1 MNNFIKVIFFGVVF
15 THVFG
20 DSTLI
25 PLESKNSV
33 PTVVFQSGF
42 GDDKTVWNDVSGVLK
57 NKLPM
62 FIYERPGMGDN
73 PAVGGK
79 RDPCTISKELHD
91 RLIAFGVKPPYL
103 LVGHS
108 LGGLYQY
115 VFAKMYPDDVF
126 GIVLIDPTHPKHF
139 EIVEQTHPG
148 VAMMIKGMQAVGI
161 GGSTQKREFND
172 QTQCLDQLSM
182 EIPLKIPSQLL
193 FSGRA
198 DPIANEE
205 YIKEWGKLNQ
215 DWIIKLG
222 NAPSDII
229 WDSGH
234 YIQREDPSEVASVVL
249 KMASLLTLD
258 TFEHRPIDFK
268 GYHPLPIIL
277 YKTKKDEVE
286 KLLGEPLETVVK
298 DSGGEVIIYND
309 KPIDTPMALSFIP
322 ILGDVLDAVE
332 VVQMAQTDHELIL
345 QTDMNG
351 VIIKYKL
358 RELK

>member
-25 PLESKNSV
+25 PLEPKNSV

-73 PAVGGK
+73 PAVEGK

-91 RLIAFGVKPPYL
+91 RLIISGVKPPYL

-115 VFAKMYPDDVF
+115 VFAKMYPDDIS
-126 GIVLIDPTHPKHF
+126 GIVLIDPTHPKNF

-182 EIPLKIPSQLL
+182 EIPLKISSQLL

-198 DPIANEE
+198 DSIANEE
-205 YIKEWGKLNQ
+205 YVKEWRKLNQ

-222 NAPSDII
+222 NAPSDTI

-234 YIQREDPSEVASVVL
+234 HIQKEDPSTVASLIL
-249 KMASLLTLD
+249 KAASLPTLD
-258 TFEHRPIDFK
+258 TSEDRPIDFK
-268 GYHPLPIIL
+268 EYHPLPIIL
-277 YKTKKDEVE
+277 HKTKKNEVE
-286 KLLGEPLETVVK
+286 KLLGEPLETVAK
-298 DSGGEVIIYND
+298 ETGGEVIIYND
-309 KPIDTPMALSFIP
+309 KSFDPPMVLSFIP
-322 ILGDVLDAVE
+322 IVGDVLDAVE
-332 VVQMAQTDHELIL
+332 AVQMTQTNHELIL
-345 QTDMNG
+345 QTDING
-351 VIIKYKL
+351 VIVKYKL

>member
-25 PLESKNSV
+25 PLESNHSV

-42 GDDKTVWNDVSGVLK
+42 GDDQTVWNGVHELLK
-57 NKLPM
+57 EKLPL
-62 FIYERPGMGDN
+62 YLYDRPGMGDN
-73 PAVGGK
+73 PAVEGK

-91 RLIAFGVKPPYL
+91 RLIASGIKPPYL

-115 VFAKMYPDDVF
+115 VFSKMYPDDVS
-126 GIVLIDPTHPKHF
+126 GIVLIDPTHPKNW
-139 EIVEQTHPG
+139 EIVEQAHPG
-148 VAMMIKGMQAVGI
+148 IAMMIKGMESVGI
-161 GGSTQKREFND
+161 GGSSRKREFNE
-172 QTQCLDQLSM
+172 QTQCLDQISM

-215 DWIIKLG
+215 DWIVKLG

-234 YIQREDPSEVASVVL
+234 YIQREDPREVASVVL
-249 KMASLLTLD
+249 RVASLPRLD
-258 TFEHRPIDFK
+258 MSELQPIDFD
-268 GYHPLPIIL
+268 GHHPLPIIL
-277 YKTKKDEVE
+277 SKTKKDDVQ
-286 KLLGEPLETVVK
+286 KLLGNPVETVAK
-298 DSGGEVIIYND
+298 HSGGEVLIYTD
-309 KPIDTPMALSFIP
+309 KPFEIPMALSFIP
-322 ILGDVLDAVE
+322 ILDVAIE
-332 VVQMAQTDHELIL
+332 VVEAIQMTQTYHELIL
-345 QTDMNG
+345 QTDING
-351 VIIKYKL
+351 AIVKYKL

>member
-1 MNNFIKVIFFGVVF
+1 MV
-15 THVFG
+15 T
-20 DSTLI
+20 S
-25 PLESKNSV
+25 LESNHSV

-42 GDDKTVWNDVSGVLK
+42 GDDKTVWNGVQILLK
-57 NKLPM
+57 DKLPL
-62 FIYERPGMGDN
+62 YLYDRPGMGDS
-73 PAVGGK
+73 PAVEGK

-91 RLIAFGVKPPYL
+91 RLIESGVKPPYL

-115 VFAKMYPDDVF
+115 VFAKMYPDDVS
-126 GIVLIDPTHPKHF
+126 GIVLIDPTHPKNL
-139 EIVEQTHPG
+139 EIVEQAHPG
-148 VAMMIKGMQAVGI
+148 IAMMIKGMQSVGI
-161 GGSTQKREFND
+161 GGSTRKREFNE
-172 QTQCLDQLSM
+172 QTQCLDQISM
-182 EIPLKIPSQLL
+182 EMPLKIPSQLL

-215 DWIIKLG
+215 DWIVKLG

-234 YIQREDPSEVASVVL
+234 YIQREDPRSGIL
-249 KMASLLTLD
+249 KAASLPTLD
-258 TFEHRPIDFK
+258 TSELQPVDFN

-277 YKTKKDEVE
+277 SKTKKDDVQ
-286 KLLGEPLETVVK
+286 KLLGKPFETVAK
-298 DSGGEVIIYND
+298 HFGGEVIIYND

-358 RELK
+358 RKLK